1 MSDLRIKKR
10 VISADEIELSPEG
23 EISPE
28 TMPIFQSAL
37 DDALRGTHGRI
48 ALSMEGVARLNS
60 AAIGRILHFKK
71 LCDEAGRRL
80 VLRRC
85 NPEILQLLKMVKFDN
100 LIDLEA

>member
-1 MSDLRIKKR
+1 MPELTVKKR
-10 VISADEIELSPEG
+10 VSSADEIELSPEG
-23 EISPE
+23 EITPD
-28 TMPIFQSAL
+28 TMPVFQAAL
-37 DDALRGTHGRI
+37 DDALRGRHGRI